1 MSQVP
6 GFGKRINTSQRLAIA
21 GARKEFGMHITYNEP
36 INAEE
41 KNFRVEFKNKCV
53 KDSKITI
60 VLEVLTNKYMEICY
74 EALEDS
80 NKYFYVRHEPSDGEL
95 HVGSRYLQYSNHH
108 RYDLPLKKT
117 TAVSRG
123 KIYVIQLDWKS
134 DGKIEFYLDGE
145 ALLSSRP
152 SGTILKDCARLVPGE
167 EFVGD
172 TTKKMRGFKVH
183 EVHHTSSKMMTL
195 TELNHSYT
203 LPAQYIVG
211 FGGLI
216 RFTGMCRMREKSTG
230 EIKVFYGGQVAA
242 TLAGLQKDQE
252 MTVVIQ
258 FHADKMAIS
267 LLGAPVPKSAIIISL
282 TRSSADPMIK
292 DIKVSRNLQTH
303 TVEVYT
309 GLSSAP

>member
-6 GFGKRINTSQRLAIA
+6 GFGKRIGNAQRLAIA
-21 GARKEFGMHITYNEP
+21 GARKEFGMHVTYNEP
-36 INAEE
+36 FNAEA
-41 KNFRVEFKNKCV
+41 KDFRVEFKNKFV

-80 NKYFYVRHEPSDGEL
+80 NKYFYVRQEPLDGKL
-95 HVGSRYLQYSNHH
+95 YVGSKHLQYSNHH
-108 RYDLPLKKT
+108 RYDLPLKR
-117 TAVSRG
+117 AVTVIRG
-123 KIYVIQLDWKS
+123 RIYVIQLEWKS
-134 DGKIEFYLDGE
+134 DDKIEFYLDGE
-145 ALLSSRP
+145 AFLSSRP
-152 SGTILKDCARLVPGE
+152 AGSILKDCARLVPGE

-172 TTKKMRGFKVH
+172 TTKKMRGFKVY
-183 EVHHTSSKMMTL
+183 EVHHTSYKKMTL
-195 TELNHSYT
+195 TEPNHSYT

-216 RFTGMCRMREKSTG
+216 RFTGTCRMREKSTG
-230 EIKVFYGGQVAA
+230 EIKVYYGGQVAA
-242 TLAGLQKDQE
+242 TLGGLQKDQE
-252 MTVVIQ
+252 MMVVIH
-258 FHADKMAIS
+258 FHADRMAIS
-267 LLGAPVPKSAIIISL
+267 LLGAPVPKSAIVISL

-292 DIKVSRNLQTH
+292 DIKVTRNLQTH